1 MLIGRYPALLDANVL
16 HPAFVRSALLWF
28 ADERLFLPCWSADI
42 LREWQE
48 SVRRRFPDATDT
60 MFQRQIDAMSDAF
73 PDAEID
79 GYEHLIGCLDLADE
93 RDRHVLA
100 AAIVGRCSGIV
111 TANVRHFP
119 SEISERY
126 QIEIVH
132 PDDFIVNI
140 IDLDEGRALA
150 ACRQHRAA
158 MSASKPNATEYLE
171 RYKAAGL
178 IQAHGR
184 LALKVSQL

>member
-42 LREWQE
+42 IEEWRG
-48 SVRRRFPDATDT
+48 SVQLRFPDAQDD
-60 MFQRQIDAMSDAF
+60 MLDRQLAAMTEAF
-73 PDAEID
+73 PDAEVK
-79 GYEHLIGCLDLADE
+79 GYEHLTGCLDLPDKK
-93 RDRHVLA
+93 DLHVLA

-111 TANVRHFP
+111 TANVKHFP
-119 SEISERY
+119 NEISERY
-126 QIEIVH
+126 RIEIVH

-158 MSASKPNATEYLE
+158 MSKSAPTEAEYLE
-171 RYKAAGL
+171 RYKTAGL
-178 IQAHGR
+178 IQSHGR
-184 LALKVSQL
+184 LAPKVAQL